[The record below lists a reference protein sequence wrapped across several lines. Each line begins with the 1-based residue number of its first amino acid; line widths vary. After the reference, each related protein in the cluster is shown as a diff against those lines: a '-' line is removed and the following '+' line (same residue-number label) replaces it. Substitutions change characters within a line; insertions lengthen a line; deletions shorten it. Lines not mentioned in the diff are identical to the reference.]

1 MDDADTGVEIDV
13 LGPMRLRVDGAE
25 VDVPGA
31 RRRALLAM
39 LAMSRARVVGAGT
52 LIDAVWGAD
61 PPASADGTLHS
72 HLSRVR
78 GHLGPRAG
86 RLIRDGAGYRLVLGA
101 DALDA
106 TRAEAFAAQ
115 ARALRPT
122 DPAAAVDR
130 LRQALD
136 LWRGDALAEFG
147 SAGPLGAEAARLTRL
162 RQTLVDGLLDARL
175 ACGPA
180 GAVIG
185 DAEQAATA
193 DPLRESALLLLVRA
207 LALDGRAP
215 EALAAARD
223 FRRRLADQT
232 GLEAS
237 PALADLERAVAR
249 GDLAGPVPGAVQPG
263 PPVTAGQPVTA
274 RPAVTAG
281 QPVTARPAVT
291 AVTTPARRPDDPD
304 GRGAGPARA
313 RVPRSPTPL
322 LGRAE
327 ELDRLAELLHPDR
340 CVTVVGPGG
349 VGKTRLMLDLVHH
362 AAPRWPDGA
371 TLVELA
377 PVRDEATVPFALAQA
392 LEVTTRGDLLRAVID
407 YLATRRQILVIDNC
421 EHLLD
426 AVRDLVGELLRW
438 VPNLTVLATSR
449 APLGTS
455 GEWVF
460 RLGPLPLPAP
470 DTDPAGAAAVRL
482 FLDRARQARGGRDL
496 PATALEDAAAICRRL
511 DGLPLAIELAASRLT
526 ALSPADLRARMDAG
540 LDLGRGRRPPV
551 DDDRHHTLRGTI
563 AWSYR
568 LLDAQAQR
576 LFRHLAA
583 VPGLF
588 DLSIAEAVADAVTC
602 SEDPEPA
609 EDPIAALSTLVDAS
623 MVETVT
629 DPAHPDDGTAF
640 RMLDSIRAFG
650 LEAARA
656 AGELETAQILI
667 AAWAREFTRSAA
679 GGLHGPDG
687 PRWGRRILT
696 ALPVLRACRERML
709 KHGDLAGAARI
720 SIDLGEFAAWHN
732 NAELWAWAL
741 ETADD
746 PGLAELPEA
755 PLLYAAASHA
765 AWRAGSLGKA
775 RELADR
781 ALATAVDD
789 AGVATARYALGV
801 TDLFAGEFA
810 SSIDHLVAAAALD
823 ADLAANE
830 MAVAALAA
838 AYGGDADRA
847 DALVTRARQLV
858 GTSGGPIIWS
868 FVEYVQAEIHIHD
881 DPVTARR
888 HAERALAAARAGG
901 VTFAVGISLVTLA
914 SSAVR
919 TGDLATATAHYP
931 EVIRLWLRTGSWPQ
945 QWTTL
950 RNVADLFG
958 RLGRDAEALLLSTA
972 ADADPD
978 SSAVVGA
985 DAERVHNLVEQL
997 RDRLGVDAVAAIRRQ
1012 AAQLTRLEVV
1022 DRALTTLA
1030 ELEHQGAGT
1039 PAPPVVG

>member
-1 MDDADTGVEIDV
+1 MDDPDAGVEVDV
-13 LGPMRLRVDGAE
+13 LGPLRLRVDGVE

-31 RRRALLAM
+31 RRRAVLAM
-39 LAMSRARVVGAGT
+39 LAMSRTRVVGAGA

-86 RLIRDGAGYRLVLGA
+86 RLVRDGGGYRLVLGA
-101 DALDA
+101 GALDA
-106 TRAEAFAAQ
+106 ARAETLAAK
-115 ARALRPT
+115 ARALRPA
-122 DPAAAVDR
+122 DPAAAADQ

-147 SAGPLGAEAARLTRL
+147 AVGPLGAEAARLTRL

-175 ACGPA
+175 ACDPA
-180 GAVIG
+180 AAVIG
-185 DAEQAATA
+185 DAEQAANA
-193 DPLRESALLLLVRA
+193 DLLRESALLLLVRA

-237 PALADLERAVAR
+237 SALAELERAVAR
-249 GDLAGPVPGAVQPG
+249 GDLAAPTPRAVRPG
-263 PPVTAGQPVTA
+263 PPVTARPGGTGTAVAAGTVWSGQPD
-274 RPAVTAG
+274 G
-281 QPVTARPAVT
+281 
-291 AVTTPARRPDDPD
+291 PD
-304 GRGAGPARA
+304 GRGDQAARA
-313 RVPRSPTPL
+313 RVPHSPTPL

-349 VGKTRLMLDLVHH
+349 VGKTRLMLDVVHH
-362 AAPRWPDGA
+362 ATPRWPDGA

-377 PVRDEATVPFALAQA
+377 PVRDEATLPFVLAQA
-392 LEVTTRGDLLRAVID
+392 LEVTTQGDLVRAVID

-460 RLGPLPLPAP
+460 RLGPLPLPAADAAP
-470 DTDPAGAAAVRL
+470 EDAAAVRL

-496 PATALEDAAAICRRL
+496 PAAALGDAAAICRRL

-526 ALSPADLRARMDAG
+526 TLSPADLRARMDAG
-540 LDLGRGRRPPV
+540 LDLGRVRRPPV
-551 DDDRHHTLRGTI
+551 DDHRHHTLRGTI

-568 LLDAQAQR
+568 LLDPWAQL

-588 DLSIAEAVADAVTC
+588 DLSIAEFIAAAL
-602 SEDPEPA
+602 SGSRSRSRSGEGSEPA
-609 EDPIAALSTLVDAS
+609 RDPIAALSTLVDAS
-623 MVETVT
+623 MVETVA
-629 DPAHPDDGTAF
+629 DPARPDDGTAF

-656 AGELETAQILI
+656 AGELETAQVLI
-667 AAWAREFTRSAA
+667 AAWAHGFTRSAA
-679 GGLHGPDG
+679 AGLHGPDG

-696 ALPVLRACRERML
+696 ALPVLRACRERMMEQ
-709 KHGDLAGAARI
+709 GDLAGAARI

-741 ETADD
+741 ETADA
-746 PGLAELPEA
+746 PGLAGLPEA

-789 AGVATARYALGV
+789 AGEATARYALGV

-810 SSIDHLVAAAALD
+810 SSIEHLVTAAALD
-823 ADLAANE
+823 SELAAHE

-838 AYGGDADRA
+838 AYGGDADWA
-847 DALVTRARQLV
+847 ETLVTRARQLI

-881 DPVTARR
+881 DPVAARR
-888 HAERALAAARAGG
+888 HAERALAAARTGG
-901 VTFAVGISLVTLA
+901 VPFAVGISLVTLA

-950 RNVADLFG
+950 RNVADLFAQ
-958 RLGRDAEALLLSTA
+958 LGKDAEALLLSTA
-972 ADADPD
+972 ADADLD
-978 SSAVVGA
+978 SPAVVGA
-985 DAERVHNLVEQL
+985 DAERVHALVEQL
-997 RDRLGVDAVAAIRRQ
+997 RARLGADAVAAIRGQ
-1012 AAQLTRLEVV
+1012 AARLNRLEVV
-1022 DRALTTLA
+1022 DLALTTLA
-1030 ELEHQGAGT
+1030 QLANQCAGT